1 MEGLRNLGRNDP
13 AAVARF
19 NAAVARV
26 RQSGTLGESGR
37 LLELFDFLAAR
48 GPDTPSVSQA
58 EIAESVFGQTDT
70 GVDDATVR
78 VYIHRLRKRLED
90 FYAAEGE
97 QSDAPRLTLPPGTY
111 ALRLTEDGPSTLVEE
126 PVPQARPRRLGSLA
140 WLALALLVLA
150 GAFFLGR
157 TSTERNE
164 APPANAFWKPF
175 LDSPRP
181 KMIVVGDYYMF
192 AEIDPLSPEHGRL
205 IRDFRVNSTADL
217 ELMQDLEPERYGRA
231 EDVSLNYLPFSV
243 SYGLNQIVPILARG
257 GRQVSIL
264 AASQLQPDMLNYF
277 DVVYVGLF
285 SGMHLLE
292 DVNFMNSGFDIGE
305 SYDELYDKK
314 SEKTFTSQE
323 ARNRASPVYYRD
335 YGYIARFRSPGG
347 ALVGIVAGA
356 RDTGLRGIAPII
368 AAPKL
373 PSALGPSVRKGDF
386 EAVYEITGQQGA
398 DLSER
403 LLAVHQRP

>member
-1 MEGLRNLGRNDP
+1 MGRNDP
-13 AAVARF
+13 AAVGRF
-19 NAAVARV
+19 DAEIARV
-26 RQSGTLGESGR
+26 RQSGALGESGR

-58 EIAESVFGQTDT
+58 EIAETVFGQTDT

-97 QSDAPRLTLPPGTY
+97 RSGTARLTLPPGTY
-111 ALRLTEDGPSTLVEE
+111 ALRLTEDGPAVALADVQ
-126 PVPQARPRRLGSLA
+126 PPGRVRRLGSLA
-140 WLALALLVLA
+140 WLALAILILA

-157 TSTERNE
+157 TSAERDK
-164 APPANAFWKPF
+164 APPANAFWQPF

-181 KMIVVGDYYMF
+181 KLIVVGDYYMF
-192 AEIDPLSPEHGRL
+192 GEIDPLAPERGRL

-217 ELMQDLEPERYGRA
+217 ELMQDLEPERYGGA

-243 SYGLNQIVPILARG
+243 SYGLDEIVPILSRG

-264 AASQLQPDMLNYF
+264 AASELQPDMLNYF

-314 SEKTFTSQE
+314 SEKTFTSEE
-323 ARNRASPVYYRD
+323 ARSRASPVYYRD
-335 YGYIARFRSPGG
+335 YGYVSRFRSPGG
-347 ALVGIVAGA
+347 ALVAIVAGA
-356 RDTGLRGIAPII
+356 RDTGLRGIAPIA

-373 PSALGPSVRKGDF
+373 PSAVAPAARRGDF

-403 LLAVHQRP
+403 LLAVRQRP

>member
-1 MEGLRNLGRNDP
+1 MEGLGNLGRNDP
-13 AAVARF
+13 AAAGRF
-19 NAAVARV
+19 DAEVGRV
-26 RQSGTLGESGR
+26 RAGGALGESGR

-58 EIAESVFGQTDT
+58 EIAETVFGQTDT

-90 FYAAEGE
+90 FYASEGE
-97 QSDAPRLTLPPGTY
+97 HSGTARLTLPPGTY
-111 ALRLTEDGPSTLVEE
+111 ALRLTDDSPVELPGE
-126 PVPQARPRRLGSLA
+126 PAPRPRRLGSLVL
-140 WLALALLVLA
+140 LALALLVLA
-150 GAFFLGR
+150 GAFMLGR
-157 TSTERNE
+157 TSAERDE
-164 APPANAFWKPF
+164 APPANAFWQPF

-181 KMIVVGDYYMF
+181 KLIVVGDYYMF
-192 AEIDPLSPEHGRL
+192 AEIDQLSPERGRL

-217 ELMQDLEPERYGRA
+217 ELMQDLEPERYGGA

-243 SYGLNQIVPILARG
+243 SYGLDEIVPILSRG

-264 AASQLQPDMLNYF
+264 AASELQPDMLNYF

-314 SEKTFTSQE
+314 SEKVFTSEE
-323 ARNRASPVYYRD
+323 ARSRASPVYYRD
-335 YGYIARFRSPGG
+335 YGYISRFRSPGG
-347 ALVGIVAGA
+347 ALVAIVAGA
-356 RDTGLRGIAPII
+356 RDTGLRGISPII
-368 AAPKL
+368 AAPRL
-373 PSALGPSVRKGDF
+373 PSSLAPTARKGDF

-403 LLAVHQRP
+403 LLAVRQRR

>member
-1 MEGLRNLGRNDP
+1 MRNDP
-13 AAVARF
+13 AVVGRF

-26 RQSGTLGESGR
+26 PQSGTLGESGR
-37 LLELFDFLAAR
+37 LLELFDFLVAR

-58 EIAESVFGQTDT
+58 EIAETVFGQTDT

-78 VYIHRLRKRLED
+78 VYIHRLRKRLEG
-90 FYAAEGE
+90 FYPAQGE
-97 QSDAPRLTLPPGTY
+97 QPGAPRLTLPPGTY
-111 ALRLTEDGPSTLVEE
+111 ALRLTEGGPTTLSEA
-126 PVPQARPRRLGSLA
+126 PPPRPRRLGSLA
-140 WLALALLVLA
+140 WLALAFLVLA
-150 GAFFLGR
+150 GAFFFGR
-157 TSTERNE
+157 TSAERDE
-164 APPANAFWKPF
+164 APPANAFWQPF

-192 AEIDPLSPEHGRL
+192 GEIDPIEPEHGRL

-217 ELMQDLEPERYGRA
+217 ELMQDLEPARYGGA

-243 SYGLNQIVPILARG
+243 SYGLNRIVPILARG
-257 GRQVSIL
+257 GRQVTIL
-264 AASQLQPDMLNYF
+264 AASQLQADMLNHF
-277 DVVYVGLF
+277 DVIYVGLF

-314 SEKTFTSQE
+314 SEKTLTSEE
-323 ARNRASPVYYRD
+323 ARSRASPVYYRD
-335 YGYIARFRSPGG
+335 YGYVARFRSPGG
-347 ALVGIVAGA
+347 ALVAVVAGA

-373 PSALGPSVRKGDF
+373 PSSLAPSARRGDF

-403 LLAVHQRP
+403 LLAVRQRP

>member
-1 MEGLRNLGRNDP
+1 MGRNDP
-13 AAVARF
+13 AAVGRF
-19 NAAVARV
+19 DAEIARV
-26 RQSGTLGESGR
+26 RQSGALGESGR

-58 EIAESVFGQTDT
+58 EIAETVFGQTDT

-97 QSDAPRLTLPPGTY
+97 RSGAARLTLPPGTY
-111 ALRLTEDGPSTLVEE
+111 ALRLTEDGP
-126 PVPQARPRRLGSLA
+126 PVALADAPPPQRVRRLGSLA
-140 WLALALLVLA
+140 WLALAVLILA

-157 TSTERNE
+157 TSAERDK
-164 APPANAFWKPF
+164 APPANAFWQPF

-181 KMIVVGDYYMF
+181 KLIVVGDYYMF
-192 AEIDPLSPEHGRL
+192 GEIDPLAPERGRL

-217 ELMQDLEPERYGRA
+217 ELMQDLEPERYGGA

-243 SYGLNQIVPILARG
+243 SYGLDEIVPILSRG

-264 AASQLQPDMLNYF
+264 AASELQPDMLNYF

-314 SEKTFTSQE
+314 SEKTFTSEE
-323 ARNRASPVYYRD
+323 ARSRASPVYYRD
-335 YGYIARFRSPGG
+335 YGYVSRFRSPGG
-347 ALVGIVAGA
+347 ALVAIVAGA
-356 RDTGLRGIAPII
+356 RDTGLRGIAPIA

-373 PSALGPSVRKGDF
+373 PSAVAPAARRGDF

-403 LLAVHQRP
+403 LLAVRQRP

>member
-1 MEGLRNLGRNDP
+1 MGRNDP
-13 AAVARF
+13 ATAGRF

-26 RQSGTLGESGR
+26 RESGALGDGGR
-37 LLELFDFLAAR
+37 LLELFDFLADR

-58 EIAESVFGQTDT
+58 EIAETVFGQTDT

-90 FYAAEGE
+90 FYAADAEHSE
-97 QSDAPRLTLPPGTY
+97 APRLTLPPGTY
-111 ALRLTEDGPSTLVEE
+111 ALRLVADDPAALADA
-126 PVPQARPRRLGSLA
+126 PVRRPRRLGSLA
-140 WLALALLVLA
+140 WLALALLILA
-150 GAFFLGR
+150 GTFFLGR
-157 TSTERNE
+157 TSAEPDE
-164 APPANAFWKPF
+164 APPANAFWQPF

-181 KMIVVGDYYMF
+181 KLIVVGDYYMF
-192 AEIDPLSPEHGRL
+192 AEIDPLEPEHGRL

-217 ELMQDLEPERYGRA
+217 ELMQDLEPGRYGTA

-243 SYGLNQIVPILARG
+243 SYGLNRIVPILARG
-257 GRQVSIL
+257 GRQVSII
-264 AASQLQPDMLNYF
+264 AASELQPDMLNYF

-292 DVNFMNSGFDIGE
+292 DVNFMSSGFDIGE
-305 SYDELYDKK
+305 TYDELYDKK
-314 SEKTFTSQE
+314 SEKTFTSEE
-323 ARNRASPVYYRD
+323 ARSRVSPVYYRD
-335 YGYIARFRSPGG
+335 YGYISRFRSPGG
-347 ALVGIVAGA
+347 ALVAIVAGA

-373 PSALGPSVRKGDF
+373 ASALGPSARRGDF

-398 DLSER
+398 DLSEQ
-403 LLAVHQRP
+403 LLAVRERAKR